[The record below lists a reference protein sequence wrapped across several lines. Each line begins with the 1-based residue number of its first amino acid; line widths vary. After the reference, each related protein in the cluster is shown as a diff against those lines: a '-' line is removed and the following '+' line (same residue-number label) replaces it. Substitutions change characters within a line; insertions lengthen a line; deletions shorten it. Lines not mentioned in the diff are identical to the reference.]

1 MIDGNKMTI
10 TWDVNKLEISHV
22 ENKGVTK
29 VIEWMKGIY
38 GNHMRDLQGNNHDY
52 LIMELDFLVDGRLG

>member
-38 GNHMRDLQGNNHDY
+38 GNHMREFQVKKHDY
-52 LIMELDFLVDGRLG
+52 LSTELDLLVYGRSG